1 MGPIAGAAL
10 PGYRQLEADAW
21 TNDHGDLVSVHRFD
35 TPPDIPAPLEE
46 LPRLRHALAHYTAG
60 AGGGLIEADV
70 LHLSTVPTL
79 RQVLKV
85 PLPGRPTGQAF
96 LGSYTLPR
104 ASCSAVVKVQAL
116 EQGATGTREARVLVE
131 LGPERYFMQHPY
143 APDLRQGLPF
153 HWADAPLSTRT
164 SRSTPSP
171 GSGTR
176 WPNSPS
182 PSRSPRT
189 SRPCRPS
196 RGLPPPLAEGGER
209 RGDRRRQ
216 EGASGRPSPG
226 EGRAARHRGHSAPH
240 TAHLAARGGTV
251 GAPV

>member
-153 HWADAPLSTRT
+153 HWADAPLYDAHFPEHPLTRVRDALAQLAV
-164 SRSTPSP
+164 SLQVAPDFAA
-171 GSGTR
+171 
-176 WPNSPS
+176 
-182 PSRSPRT
+182 
-189 SRPCRPS
+189 
-196 RGLPPPLAEGGER
+196 LPPFTGPAT
-209 RGDRRRQ
+209 
-216 EGASGRPSPG
+216 APG
-226 EGRAARHRGHSAPH
+226 
-240 TAHLAARGGTV
+240 
-251 GAPV
+251 